1 MGTNKVPF
9 HLNDFLDKN
18 LTFETVGFLV
28 YVMLH
33 LFNTSYLKLKQTK
46 ETNLAVKSLSS
57 RLLMM
62 PQLIYEGLQGSHLL
76 EFLFQA

>member
-9 HLNDFLDKN
+9 HLNDFLEKKPDFGN
-18 LTFETVGFLV
+18 SGFFS
-28 YVMLH
+28 VMLH

-62 PQLIYEGLQGSHLL
+62 PQLIYEGCKDLIY
-76 EFLFQA
+76 